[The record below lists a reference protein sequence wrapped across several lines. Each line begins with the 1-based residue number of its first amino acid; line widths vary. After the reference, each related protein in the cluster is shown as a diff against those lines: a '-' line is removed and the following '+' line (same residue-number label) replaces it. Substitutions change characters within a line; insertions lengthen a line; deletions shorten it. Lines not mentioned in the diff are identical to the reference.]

1 MRCIK
6 METSNYRRLQ
16 ENLEYLK
23 LKQIGLHL
31 NAVLDANQT
40 TPLSFIDT
48 LLKLT
53 DYEREVKEHNVTNA
67 MIKVAAFPHLKTLND
82 FDFAFQEAISKD
94 QILDLSSLRFLEK
107 QENIV
112 FQGSSG
118 VGKTHLAISIGII
131 AAQNRNSTYFI
142 KCHDLIQNLKAAHAE
157 NRLEAKLKT
166 YAKYRVLIIDEIGY
180 LPLAADDAKMF
191 FQLIDKR
198 YEKKSTIFTTNA
210 SFQSWIDIF
219 QGPMIA
225 NAIVDRVLHHA
236 MVINIVGHSYRLK
249 NHLQQD

>member
-1 MRCIK
+1 

-31 NAVLDANQT
+31 GAVLDANKT
-40 TPLSFIDT
+40 TPLSFVDM

-53 DYEREVKEHNVTNA
+53 DYEREVKEQNVTHA
-67 MIKVAAFPHLKTLND
+67 MIKVAAFPHFKTLND
-82 FDFAFQEAISKD
+82 FDFEFQEAISKE
-94 QILDLSSLRFLEK
+94 QILDLASLRFLEN

-118 VGKTHLAISIGII
+118 VGKTHLATSLGII
-131 AAQNRNSTYFI
+131 SAQNRNSTYFI

-166 YAKYRVLIIDEIGY
+166 YAKYRLLIIDEIGY
-180 LPLAADDAKMF
+180 LPLASDDAKMF

-219 QGPMIA
+219 QDPMIA
-225 NAIVDRVLHHA
+225 SAIVDRVLHHA
-236 MVINIVGHSYRLK
+236 TVINIVGQSYRLK
-249 NHLQQD
+249 NHFQQD